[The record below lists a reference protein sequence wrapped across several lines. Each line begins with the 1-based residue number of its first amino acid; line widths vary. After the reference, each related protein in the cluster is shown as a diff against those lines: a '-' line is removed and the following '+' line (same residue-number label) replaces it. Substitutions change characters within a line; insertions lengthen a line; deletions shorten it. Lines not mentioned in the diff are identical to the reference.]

1 MTSVDRGPF
10 WHAQSWS
17 RHWITPSSDITSVQI
32 GPAGAR
38 KQLKEGGLAWRCSA
52 KELLEIVGQRA
63 WELFLDL
70 GLRVWFS
77 NLFFKSWLSPW
88 WCLFDFTLIS
98 QLPAPTLSP
107 RSPSLGSGD
116 ELLPNLSIR
125 GVTRCWRTRSWWHW
139 CGDRDSSWVVDTTDQ
154 KRETGARVILRQTT
168 LELCSGLSERPQAQW
183 NHAGGVKQRVHLE
196 PASRSREVTPE
207 REVTAGQWI
216 KPSRPGRPQSRKHDE
231 SGSI

>member
-17 RHWITPSSDITSVQI
+17 RHWITPSADITSVQI
-32 GPAGAR
+32 DPAGAR
-38 KQLKEGGLAWRCSA
+38 KQLKEGGLAWICLA
-52 KELLEIVGQRA
+52 KEFLEIVGQRA

-77 NLFFKSWLSPW
+77 NLFFKSWLSTW
-88 WCLFDFTLIS
+88 WCLFNFTLIS

-125 GVTRCWRTRSWWHW
+125 GVTRRWRTRSWWHC
-139 CGDRDSSWVVDTTDQ
+139 CGDRDSSWVVDRSKERNRGQGYPETDNIGVVFRPFRTATSSV
-154 KRETGARVILRQTT
+154 KSHGRSEAEGSFRTGQSVQRGYTG
-168 LELCSGLSERPQAQW
+168 E
-183 NHAGGVKQRVHLE
+183 GGQ
-196 PASRSREVTPE
+196 
-207 REVTAGQWI
+207 
-216 KPSRPGRPQSRKHDE
+216 GRAVN
-231 SGSI
+231 